1 MVKKFSRKQIQAIA
15 FRISRTCKGCPEKI
29 SYHDIKDELA
39 YKSNL
44 RQYLTNEKNREVLFD
59 NIQLDKELISIL
71 EDLTTDIDEFDRRR
85 VALFHGMVQFPM
97 TLKKTPFDEIKS
109 YLDHFNMENVQ
120 HELPYI
126 FITSLLD
133 VISKD
138 GDIESRKKLKL
149 ISDIT
154 EGDDEESLFKHF
166 MRLHSSADH
175 LATVS
180 TTMNLGSK
188 KPINKL
194 TAMKI
199 LFDFDDYDF
208 QDLEFKGGSSPLGK
222 TKPLD
227 LRKKIIQSQIDN
239 LRGLS
244 IPETIEELS

>member
-1 MVKKFSRKQIQAIA
+1 MAKKFSKKQIRAIA
-15 FRISRTCKGCPEKI
+15 FRIYGTCKGCPEDI
-29 SYHDIKDELA
+29 TYHDIKDELT
-39 YKSNL
+39 YKSGIK
-44 RQYLTNEKNREVLFD
+44 RYLMNETKRDFLFN
-59 NIQLDKELISIL
+59 NIQLDQELIKIL
-71 EDLTTDIDEFDRRR
+71 EDLTTEIDEFDRRR

-97 TLKKTPFDEIKS
+97 TLKITASDEIKS
-109 YLDHFNMENVQ
+109 YLDNFDLKNVQ
-120 HELPYI
+120 DELPYI

-133 VISKD
+133 VISQD
-138 GDIESRKKLKL
+138 GDIKSREKLKM
-149 ISDIT
+149 ISDIK

-166 MRLHSSADH
+166 MKLHSSADH
-175 LATVS
+175 LANVS

-199 LFDFDDYDF
+199 LFDFEDYDF
-208 QDLEFKGGSSPLGK
+208 QDTEFKGGSSPFGK

-227 LRKKIIQSQIDN
+227 LRKKNIQAQIDN

>member
-109 YLDHFNMENVQ
+109 YLDHFNRYMVA